1 MPLIEAR
8 FCRACGV
15 RYWPEAVSED
25 DAGLCPSCLHQGSEP
40 EEGDYITTDHEHF
53 YQHGKL
59 ALVVEE
65 GDDWARAL
73 QAQMERERFWPDV
86 WFLSDHGNAHRIDLN
101 VALGAE
107 EDDDDE
113 A

>member
-65 GDDWARAL
+65 GDDWRAPPPGSDGTGAFLARRL
-73 QAQMERERFWPDV
+73 VSQRPRQRRTG
-86 WFLSDHGNAHRIDLN
+86 ST
-101 VALGAE
+101 
-107 EDDDDE
+107 
-113 A
+113 

>member
-15 RYWPEAVSED
+15 LCGPEAVSED

-65 GDDWARAL
+65 GDDWAAPSRPRWNGSVSGPTSGFSATT
-73 QAQMERERFWPDV
+73 ATRTG
-86 WFLSDHGNAHRIDLN
+86 ST
-101 VALGAE
+101 
-107 EDDDDE
+107 
-113 A
+113 